1 MKKTILALT
10 IATLS
15 IGAYANTYDADKT
28 NYAATTSQSDGEYH
42 D

>member
-28 NYAATTSQSDGEYH
+28 LITRQIQAKILTL
-42 D
+42 